1 MVGSPLAVPDTG
13 SLHPGWSRCAWGAW
27 APSPLTALAPRGPGQ
42 GLCPGGLGRAPPR
55 PSRRAPPGRPSRRP
69 GGRAAGPPPSPI
81 ATVFCH
87 RKERLIIF
95 SSKPPPPSPAR
106 AVTKSPR
113 TTHSAL
119 PVFTVFKAVIKRHG
133 GGGRERVLP
142 SCAASEA
149 RRGEKAAPGWRRSSG
164 PGLAPSADALARN
177 GGRPKYLEPRP
188 AGTEPRG
195 LAVMLADALETDF
208 KDPNLSSGHK
218 CSLGGN
224 VHLHVATAFAHGW
237 LSRHLQAHAINQS
250 GCVPV
255 TRGSGF
261 SRGWPGARGL
271 PHL

>member
-1 MVGSPLAVPDTG
+1 MRLGSMGTVPAHRAGAPRPG
-13 SLHPGWSRCAWGAW
+13 SGA
-27 APSPLTALAPRGPGQ
+27 LPRGPRA
-42 GLCPGGLGRAPPR
+42 CPSEAVAESTAWKAQ
-55 PSRRAPPGRPSRRP
+55 PSA

-87 RKERLIIF
+87 RKEKLIIF

-177 GGRPKYLEPRP
+177 GGRPKHLEPRP

-271 PHL
+271 LHL